1 MRSAILFCILGLVCS
16 PVQAQDFFVEQSA
29 PAHGDADVPL
39 ADTVAFSFNKQVGIS
54 TDFNT
59 EFVYRPSDSLAFDEV
74 SLCLTFLG
82 VCDAGDDIPR
92 HVRYQVDHQPNT
104 DYTWLV
110 YGVQTV
116 DGDSM
121 SAPYTLRYTTASE
134 IGQGTVSGSV
144 AAPVPM
150 ASRPAAAR
158 KQGARSSAT
167 RTSLRKLARGL
178 RRSNLG
184 RPVFE
189 TPDTLGTGPTAVEGP
204 GAAANRPKTQFKTVG
219 RKAASEGPYT
229 QVLLVDEFSIDED
242 TWSVRAGDALIGSS
256 GTYSL
261 DFVRSGSYVP
271 IAVRYTDG
279 TSTKIDALGFHDP
292 DGDGSPNAVTVD
304 GDQRTGIDLQLF
316 EFPRTTARAAE
327 NLPVA
332 VDSADQY
339 APDQELRWIEAE
351 NGIDPS
357 GTAFE
362 WTYRFY
368 SPSKRL
374 ETEIT
379 INPLAVTVDTSE
391 AIGFLTDMD
400 PMPDG
405 FIDSDAAL
413 DTALANGGQEF
424 VDQYPPRN
432 LTTFVSGGNLF
443 WTDPPD
449 ATAEFWR
456 VRFIGVSG
464 STVETFE
471 RYIRLEGAAEAPQF
485 ATSVAPQNA
494 IIESGKPGTIEQT
507 IKNESGEAGPLEV
520 KITDVPGF
528 LALMGAEGGAFAPS
542 DSTLTLGPGE
552 SEVLTYSFD
561 KTVESTTTFDGEISH
576 ETNDPDAPTVGLPVA
591 VTARP
596 PGLAVEITKRF
607 GDASG
612 PGDYRLVAL
621 PGQADRPLSASI
633 SGEAGSEWQAF
644 WDDGTEAD
652 FLVRFDGSE
661 TFRFGPGRGLWLT
674 ATEEWSVQDSI
685 ETVSLKRGPVAS
697 VPLHDGWNIVSNPL
711 GRDVSWEAVDQANGG
726 GLQPVWAFGESF
738 AQADTFRSART
749 GRAYYFLNDG
759 GLDSLSVPVPRSTTS
774 RQSALAAGA
783 SPSGSERSSPGAMR
797 LVATR
802 DDSLRSSVRMGIAG
816 RGRGDASPRDAIAPP
831 TRFSELSL
839 RLAASGNESSRRR
852 FLATE
857 YRSPE
862 NGANRNGANRGH
874 TFDLRLESET
884 EGAVQLTASNLEAL
898 EGREALLIEDATGKS
913 HDLRAGRTV
922 TIEAAD
928 STALRLAVGTAD
940 FVEKKREAA
949 LPREVNLTTYPN
961 PMRKQAT
968 LEYTLPEATDVRIA
982 VYDVLGRQVALL
994 EDARKEAGRHTLSF
1008 GGTTLSSGTYFG
1020 RLSTGDQTYTQKI
1033 TVVR

>member
-1 MRSAILFCILGLVCS
+1 MRSAILFCMLGLVCG
-16 PVQAQDFFVEQSA
+16 PVQAQDFFVEKSA
-29 PAHGDADVPL
+29 PAHGAVGVPV
-39 ADTVAFSFNKQVGIS
+39 ADTVAFSFNKQLSIG
-54 TDFNT
+54 TDFGT
-59 EFVYRPSDSLAFDEV
+59 EFVSRPSDSLTFDKV
-74 SLCLTFLG
+74 SLCLTFLEE
-82 VCDAGDDIPR
+82 CDAGNDIPR

-121 SAPYTLRYTTASE
+121 SEPYTLRYTTASE
-134 IGQGTVSGSV
+134 IGQGTVGGSV
-144 AAPVPM
+144 AAPVPG

-158 KQGARSSAT
+158 KQGARASAT

-184 RPVFE
+184 HPVFE
-189 TPDTLGTGPTAVEGP
+189 TPDTLNRGPAAVKGP
-204 GAAANRPKTQFKTVG
+204 EATANRPRTQFKTVG

-229 QVLLVDEFSIDED
+229 QVLLIDEFSINEN

-292 DGDGSPNAVTVD
+292 DGDGTPNAVDVS

-316 EFPRTTARAAE
+316 AFPRTSARAAE

-339 APDQELRWIEAE
+339 ASDQELRWTQAGTGIE
-351 NGIDPS
+351 PS
-357 GTAFE
+357 GMAFE

-368 SPSKRL
+368 SPSKDL
-374 ETEIT
+374 ETEVT
-379 INPLAVTVDTSE
+379 VNPLEVTVDTSE
-391 AIGFLTDMD
+391 ATGFLPDMD
-400 PMPDG
+400 PMPEE
-405 FIDSDAAL
+405 FIDSDAAVSA
-413 DTALANGGQEF
+413 ALADGGQAF
-424 VDQYPPRN
+424 IDQFSPRN
-432 LTTFVSGGNLF
+432 LTTLVSAGNLF

-471 RYIRLEGAAEAPQF
+471 RYIR
-485 ATSVAPQNA
+485 
-494 IIESGKPGTIEQT
+494 IEST
-507 IKNESGEAGPLEV
+507 
-520 KITDVPGF
+520 
-528 LALMGAEGGAFAPS
+528 LAL
-542 DSTLTLGPGE
+542 
-552 SEVLTYSFD
+552 
-561 KTVESTTTFDGEISH
+561 
-576 ETNDPDAPTVGLPVA
+576 
-591 VTARP
+591 
-596 PGLAVEITKRF
+596 EITRSF

-621 PGQADRPLSASI
+621 PGQVNRPLGETL
-633 SGEAGSEWQAF
+633 SGEAGEEWQAF
-644 WDDGTEAD
+644 WDDGTEEN
-652 FLVRFDGSE
+652 FLVRFDGTE
-661 TFRFGPGRGLWLT
+661 TFRFKPGRGLWLT
-674 ATEEWSVQDSI
+674 ATEEWSVQDSV
-685 ETVSLKRGPVAS
+685 ETVSLKTGQVAS

-711 GRDVSWEAVDQANGG
+711 GKDVSWEAVDQANGG
-726 GLQPVWAFGESF
+726 GLQPAWAFGGSF
-738 AQADTFRSART
+738 VQADTFRSAQT

-759 GLDSLSVPVPRSTTS
+759 GLDSLSVPLSRSTTS
-774 RQSALAAGA
+774 RQSALVAGA

-816 RGRGDASPRDAIAPP
+816 RGRGDASPRDVIAPP

-862 NGANRNGANRGH
+862 NGAKRNGVNRGH